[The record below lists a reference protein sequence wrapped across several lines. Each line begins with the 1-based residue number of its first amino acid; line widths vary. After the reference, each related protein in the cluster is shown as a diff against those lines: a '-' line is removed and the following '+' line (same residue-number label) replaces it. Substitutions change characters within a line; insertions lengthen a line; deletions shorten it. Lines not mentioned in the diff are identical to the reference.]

1 MIVSIGKSFLF
12 GIVFDAEALP
22 EEERAAGRAHP
33 GFPWFGQRPFPPRR
47 ALAGRR

>member
-33 GFPWFGQRPFPPRR
+33 GFPLVRSAAVP
-47 ALAGRR
+47 A